1 MILGG
6 GLVARQGGKHNKYKH
21 ILERCPPVEYY
32 NTYVE
37 PFIGG
42 GSVFLNVP
50 IVKIMVGGDTD
61 VKMINLWKDLQNV
74 DIDKVKQYN
83 FKITISK
90 EQWDKYNE
98 IAKNKLI
105 GDATDRFI
113 ANLLIRQHSFSTTGL
128 KYFKHNSISI
138 KKASST
144 VVLKRN
150 LEKYKEHVKNAK
162 FFNKSYEYL
171 INKYDSKTT
180 FFYCD
185 PPYYNVDST
194 SYETGEIDHVLF
206 HNRIT
211 KIKGLFLISYN
222 DDKYIKDLYKDYYI
236 TSFNS
241 RQTMGISKKYVNE
254 ILISNYKVE

>member
-6 GLVARQGGKHNKYKH
+6 GLVARQGGKHYNYKH
-21 ILERCPPVEYY
+21 IFKRFPPIEYY

-42 GSVFLNVP
+42 GSVFLNAP
-50 IVKIMVGGDTD
+50 DVKTMIGGDTD
-61 VKMINLWKDLQNV
+61 VRLLNLWQDLKNV

-83 FKITISK
+83 FKKTVSK
-90 EQWDKYNE
+90 EQWEKYNE

-113 ANLLIRQHSFSTTGL
+113 ANLLIRKHSFSNTGS
-128 KYFKHNSISI
+128 KYYKHDSISI
-138 KKASST
+138 KKFSST
-144 VVLKRN
+144 VLLKRN

-171 INKYDSKTT
+171 FNKYDSKTT

-185 PPYYNVDST
+185 PPYYNVDSS

-206 HNRIT
+206 RDRIT

-222 DDKYIKDLYKDYYI
+222 DDKYIRDLYKDYYI
-236 TSFNS
+236 TSYKS
-241 RQTMGISKKYVNE
+241 KHVLGIKKDVDE
-254 ILISNYKVE
+254 LLISNYR